1 MNKTIRIGTR
11 DSELALWQAN
21 TVKNQLETLGYQTV
35 LVPVK
40 STGDLVL
47 DKPLYELGITGIFT
61 KTLDVAMLK
70 GEIDIA
76 VHSMKDV
83 PTILPKGIVQAAVL
97 KRANHLDILA
107 FNDNEEFLAQEHA
120 VIATG
125 SLRRKAQW
133 LNRYPTHTVVDLRG
147 NVNSRLQKLQN
158 NDWNGAIFAA
168 AGLNRIGLEPEH
180 TIGLTWMVPA
190 PAQGA
195 IMVVAMEDN
204 EDIRAICAELNHEE
218 SAICTKIERD
228 FLRQLEGGC
237 SAPIGAHAKL
247 DKEGVVTLNGVLLTV
262 DGSKKLEAS
271 LSAPLG
277 KHEHLGRDCAKRILK
292 RGGKRLM
299 NELQNANLAPHVF
312 STKKLTDA
320 QLQRFNANIRVASE
334 DFIKIGFNRISPII
348 LKQKHR
354 NVIFT
359 SRNAVESLLTNCAPQ
374 ELQFENIYCV
384 GRKTKRF
391 IQRKIGPVAHHE
403 NTAEALAH
411 YLVEYL
417 EGTEVTYF
425 RGDMSLNAIPN
436 ILEQHHITVNSI
448 EAYKTKLSGQ
458 QIMDGVKTVLFFSP
472 SGVESF
478 LKNNKADA
486 IAYCIGETTASEAR
500 NHFKEVRVAKLP
512 DVNSLIDLI
521 NKEFPK
527 AN

>member
-1 MNKTIRIGTR
+1 
-11 DSELALWQAN
+11 
-21 TVKNQLETLGYQTV
+21 
-35 LVPVK
+35 
-40 STGDLVL
+40 
-47 DKPLYELGITGIFT
+47 
-61 KTLDVAMLK
+61 
-70 GEIDIA
+70 
-76 VHSMKDV
+76 
-83 PTILPKGIVQAAVL
+83 
-97 KRANHLDILA
+97 
-107 FNDNEEFLAQEHA
+107 
-120 VIATG
+120 
-125 SLRRKAQW
+125 
-133 LNRYPTHTVVDLRG
+133 
-147 NVNSRLQKLQN
+147 
-158 NDWNGAIFAA
+158 
-168 AGLNRIGLEPEH
+168 
-180 TIGLTWMVPA
+180 
-190 PAQGA
+190 
-195 IMVVAMEDN
+195 
-204 EDIRAICAELNHEE
+204 
-218 SAICTKIERD
+218 
-228 FLRQLEGGC
+228 
-237 SAPIGAHAKL
+237 
-247 DKEGVVTLNGVLLTV
+247 
-262 DGSKKLEAS
+262 
-271 LSAPLG
+271 
-277 KHEHLGRDCAKRILK
+277 
-292 RGGKRLM
+292 M

-391 IQRKIGPVAHHE
+391 IQRKIGPVTHHE

>member
-1 MNKTIRIGTR
+1 MKKIIRIGTR

-21 TVKNQLETLGYQTV
+21 AVKNQLDALGYQTV

-40 STGDLVL
+40 ATGDLVL

-83 PTILPKGIVQAAVL
+83 PTLLPKGIVQAAVL

-107 FNDNEEFLAQEHA
+107 FKDNEEFLAQKQA

-147 NVNSRLQKLQN
+147 NVNSRMQKLQDN
-158 NDWNGAIFAA
+158 PWNGAIFAA

-180 TIGLTWMVPA
+180 SIGLTWMVPA

-195 IMVVAMEDN
+195 IMVVALEED
-204 EDIRAICAELNHEE
+204 EEVRAICAELNDEE
-218 SAICTKIERD
+218 SAICTQIERD
-228 FLRQLEGGC
+228 FLRELEGGC

-247 DKEGVVTLNGVLLTV
+247 DKEGLLTLNGVLLTV

-271 LSAPLG
+271 LSAPMGKHHRLG
-277 KHEHLGRDCAKRILK
+277 KDCARTILK

-299 NELQNANLAPHVF
+299 NELQNADLAPHIF
-312 STKKLTDA
+312 STKKLTEE
-320 QLQRFNANIRVASE
+320 QVQRFTLGLRVDSE
-334 DFIKIGFNRISPII
+334 DFIKISFNRISPLV

-354 NVIFT
+354 NVVFT
-359 SRNAVESLLTNCAPQ
+359 SKNAVESLLTNCSAQ
-374 ELQFENIYCV
+374 DLQMENIYCV

-391 IQRKIGPVAHHE
+391 IQSKIGPVAHQE
-403 NTAEALAH
+403 SSAEALAQ
-411 YLVEYL
+411 YLVDYL

-425 RGDMSLNAIPN
+425 CGNLSLNAIPA
-436 ILEQHHITVNSI
+436 ILEKQGITVHSI
-448 EAYKTKLSGQ
+448 EAYKTKLSGS
-458 QIMDGVKTVLFFSP
+458 QIMTGVQAILFFSP

-478 LKNNKADA
+478 MKNNKANGQ
-486 IAYCIGETTASEAR
+486 AYCIGETTAKEAR
-500 NHFKEVRVAKLP
+500 KYFKEVHVAKIP
-512 DVNSLIDLI
+512 DVESLIDLV
-521 NKEFPK
+521 NESVSM
-527 AN
+527 